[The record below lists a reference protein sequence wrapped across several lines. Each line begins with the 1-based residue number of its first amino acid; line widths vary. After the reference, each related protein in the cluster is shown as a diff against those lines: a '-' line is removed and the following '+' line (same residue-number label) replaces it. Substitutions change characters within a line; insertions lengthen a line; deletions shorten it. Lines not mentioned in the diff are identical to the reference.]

1 MFAKRLLPLALCLL
15 LLIPLAACQKPE
27 TTGSS
32 VPESTPSE
40 TSSKQ
45 EVLPEKLASPLPD
58 APWGTSLDDVQAY
71 IKQAGETGSLSD
83 NKNYKILVVPYS
95 VYLPEDGF
103 LGLPYADIN
112 FYKANLRF
120 YDDKLTEVWMYLEAE
135 SDQAIVDRLTEVYG
149 EPTEVSLDDW
159 AFLATIAEFE
169 SDDTRLEVTHA
180 DEKPTPGE
188 PIEYRLWFYTEI
200 E

>member
-1 MFAKRLLPLALCLL
+1 MFTKRLLPLMLCLL

-27 TTGSS
+27 TTGSNA
-32 VPESTPSE
+32 PESAPGE

-103 LGLPYADIN
+103 LGMPYADIN
-112 FYKANLRF
+112 FYTVDLRF
-120 YDDKLTEVWMYLEAE
+120 HDDKLAEVWMYLEAE

-149 EPTEVSLDDW
+149 EPTEVSLEDW
-159 AFLATIAEFE
+159 DFLATIAEFT
-169 SDDTRLEVTHA
+169 SDDTRLEITHV

-188 PIEYRLWFYTEI
+188 PIQYRLWFYTEI